1 MKSEDVLGRIQLFK
15 GFRGKL
21 ILLALVGFLIFI
33 LFLNPFVIVGPGE
46 RGVVTTFG
54 RVQAGV
60 LTPGLSL
67 RIPLMQKVILM
78 NVKIQKD
85 QTDAKA
91 STRDLQKTHSRVAL
105 NYNLVPEK
113 VNQIYENIGLDYQK
127 TVIDPNVQE
136 VVKAITARYT
146 AEQLITE
153 RDRVSVEIRD
163 ALKEKLIRYGINVD
177 NLSIVDF
184 GFSEQFKQ
192 AIEDKQTAEQKALK
206 AQQDLKRIEIEAK
219 QKLTMARAEAES
231 LRLQRA
237 VISDQVIRLRAI
249 EARQQAIEKWDGKL
263 PGVTAGAIP
272 FLNIGSPKER

>member
-1 MKSEDVLGRIQLFK
+1 MKSEDVLGRIQIFK
-15 GFRGKL
+15 GVRGKL
-21 ILLALVGFLIFI
+21 FLLALVGLLIFT

-54 RVQAGV
+54 HVQDRVLGE
-60 LTPGLSL
+60 GLSL

-85 QTDAKA
+85 ETKAAA
-91 STRDLQKTHSRVAL
+91 STRDLQKTHSLVAL
-105 NYNLVPEK
+105 NYNIVPEK
-113 VNQIYENIGLDYQK
+113 VNQIYQNIGLNYRK

-136 VVKAITARYT
+136 VVKAVTARYT

-153 RDRVSVEIRD
+153 RDKVSVEIRD
-163 ALKEKLIRYGINVD
+163 ALKEKLNRYGIHVD

-184 GFSEQFKQ
+184 GFSEQFIQ

-219 QKLTMARAEAES
+219 QKLTLARAEAES

-249 EARQQAIEKWDGKL
+249 EARQQAIEKWDGKM
-263 PGVTAGAIP
+263 PSVTAGAIP
-272 FLNIGSPKER
+272 FLDVGGLKR